1 MSIRLQFLREA
12 WAFLR
17 TFTGRPGEV
26 AVDTTNN
33 RLVVHDGTTPG
44 GFPTVTAAD
53 LKTLQPVTL
62 LGLGT
67 TADAQNPFAAKLN
80 TVLWTALTAGE
91 GGTGDLRYTLN
102 KEASDN
108 TLSLLFQSGY
118 SGRAELGLTGDDDLR
133 VKVSADGS
141 AWREALRVDRATGG
155 LDLTAAE
162 ATMAVA
168 ATVDLGALPALKV
181 ALTGAG
187 TVTSFGTSPN
197 RVRLLRFTGAATLTH
212 NPASLILPGGA
223 TLVTAAGDTALATS
237 DAAGTWTVRDYVR
250 VSGKPV
256 TGPAAAD
263 ITDAS
268 ATGRSVLTGTAAQGA
283 TALGLGTGNSP
294 TLAGVILSSSS
305 SADTVQIARLLSPAA
320 ASGTSY
326 TTLRIEKGPNY
337 GGEIAGYLTQGIG
350 GGMRLSV
357 LNGAGNTVEA
367 LRFDSAGAATFGG
380 ALNGGS
386 ATFSGVAI
394 AGSAG
399 TQRTLA
405 WWTGASLRWAL
416 LATNTAETGGNAG
429 SDLFLAR
436 YSDAGA
442 YLDSPIVVSRATGRM
457 GLASLAVAGSVAVS
471 GPLSLGVY
479 TVATLPAGTAGTM
492 LYVSNGR
499 KVGEAAGAG
508 TGVLAC
514 YSNGAWRRLS
524 DETPVAA

>member
-1 MSIRLQFLREA
+1 MSIRLQFLRET

-17 TFTGRPGEV
+17 TFTGRPGEI

-44 GFPTVTAAD
+44 GFPTATAAD
-53 LKTLQPVTL
+53 LKTLQNVTL

-80 TVLWTALTAGE
+80 TALWTALTNGE
-91 GGTGDLRYTLN
+91 GGSGDLRYTLN
-102 KEASDN
+102 KEASGN
-108 TLSLLFQSGY
+108 TLSLLLQSGY

-133 VKVSADGS
+133 VKVSPDGS
-141 AWREALRVDRATGG
+141 TWREALRIDRATGG

-212 NPASLILPGGA
+212 NPASLVLPGGA

-367 LRFDSAGAATFGG
+367 LRLDGTGAATFGG
-380 ALNGGS
+380 VLNGGY

-399 TQRTLA
+399 TQRRLVWSSGT
-405 WWTGASLRWAL
+405 SLRWAL
-416 LATNTAETGGNAG
+416 LATDNAETGSNAG

-436 YSDAGA
+436 YADSSA
-442 YLDSPIVVSRATGRM
+442 YLDSPFVVSRATGKTS
-457 GLASLAVAGSVAVS
+457 LLSLAVYGPVAVS
-471 GPLSLGVY
+471 GPLSVGVY
-479 TVATLPAGTAGTM
+479 TVATLPTGTSGTV

-499 KVGEAAGAG
+499 KVGEGAGAG
-508 TGVLAC
+508 TGVVAY
-514 YSNGAWRRLS
+514 YSNGNWRRLS
-524 DETPVAA
+524 DDSAIAA